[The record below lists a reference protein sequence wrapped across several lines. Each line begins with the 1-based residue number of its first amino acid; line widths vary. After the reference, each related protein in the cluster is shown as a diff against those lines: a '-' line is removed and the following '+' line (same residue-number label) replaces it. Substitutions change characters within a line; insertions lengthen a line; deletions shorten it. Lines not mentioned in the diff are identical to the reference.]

1 MDGWMSL
8 FEKGSPPFFGQCSK
22 ESFFL
27 WDFGP
32 AKIIEVTEAEK
43 KSSSHPSAEVSSQS
57 KRKKRESREAPP
69 PLLRLLSGQPSS
81 KTYALLRNG
90 LTVITLLKVLDW
102 VAKQL
107 SWANL
112 SFLFALVP
120 WERHMVSVCLMGSCK
135 TLKWIVKK
143 IQYFQIRLFRP
154 MQDGWWLVRLW
165 TGRQRCAGS
174 SKRLLFTGL
183 SSFFSP
189 LLPLIWSQV
198 QRQWLPQQIW
208 VAITRLSIQLS
219 YRRRLARVLLVSTFY
234 IDGGSKKK
242 RQIMILTPMIKGACV
257 WAAIAITCHQIYQ
270 YLRYLSCF
278 KPLQPFPG
286 T

>member
-1 MDGWMSL
+1 MD
-8 FEKGSPPFFGQCSK
+8 EPFWKRFNAQK
-22 ESFFL
+22 KAFFALGL
-27 WDFGP
+27 WSC
-32 AKIIEVTEAEK
+32 KYIIEVTVAEK
-43 KSSSHPSAEVSSQS
+43 KSSSHPSAEVSFQS

-112 SFLFALVP
+112 SFLLALVP

-165 TGRQRCAGS
+165 TDRQRCAGS

-183 SSFFSP
+183 PSFSP
-189 LLPLIWSQV
+189 TFTFTLVTGSTPV
-198 QRQWLPQQIW
+198 VTTRWLPQQIW

-219 YRRRLARVLLVSTFY
+219 YRRRLARALLVSTFY
-234 IDGGSKKK
+234 IDGGSKK
-242 RQIMILTPMIKGACV
+242 RG
-257 WAAIAITCHQIYQ
+257 
-270 YLRYLSCF
+270 R
-278 KPLQPFPG
+278 
-286 T
+286 

>member
-1 MDGWMSL
+1 MDGPFWKRFSPLFWAMPKRKLFSL
-8 FEKGSPPFFGQCSK
+8 LFI
-22 ESFFL
+22 
-27 WDFGP
+27 
-32 AKIIEVTEAEK
+32 IIEVTEAEK
-43 KSSSHPSAEVSSQS
+43 KSSSHPSAEVSFQS

-112 SFLFALVP
+112 SLLLALVP

-165 TGRQRCAGS
+165 AGRQRCAGS

-183 SSFFSP
+183 SSFPPHFYLYFGHRFNTGCNNAMTSTTNM
-189 LLPLIWSQV
+189 SRDHTFV
-198 QRQWLPQQIW
+198 H
-208 VAITRLSIQLS
+208 
-219 YRRRLARVLLVSTFY
+219 STFLQTATGKG
-234 IDGGSKKK
+234 IAG
-242 RQIMILTPMIKGACV
+242 QCILHWG
-257 WAAIAITCHQIYQ
+257 
-270 YLRYLSCF
+270 R
-278 KPLQPFPG
+278 
-286 T
+286 